1 MLVETAESYIKAIVN
16 KDLEAMEQ
24 IFADEIEFFNWN
36 IHAKGKEEA
45 LERNR
50 IHLALVESTKIDIL
64 NIINKERCVCFE
76 TVLSHKYKFNT
87 DHIFDTANVKPANI
101 EITTSLVFII
111 EFNNTDKIKSIRTYK
126 LR

>member
-1 MLVETAESYIKAIVN
+1 MLVETAERYIKAIVN
-16 KDLEAMEQ
+16 KDLEAMED

-36 IHAKGKEEA
+36 VHAKGKKEA
-45 LERNR
+45 LEANR
-50 IHLALVESTKIDIL
+50 LHICLVKSTKIDIL
-64 NIINKERCVCFE
+64 NIIYKEKCVCFE
-76 TVLSHKYKFNT
+76 TVLAHKYKLNT
-87 DHIFDTANVKPANI
+87 VDAFDTANVKPSNI